1 MASILLS
8 NAAIIAA
15 VTSEPTTIDR
25 LRHWHETG
33 AINEAQFG
41 ALSALVRG
49 DRFSVFRELNAA
61 LYIGVVS
68 AVGGVAWTFQTYF
81 ASLGDLFILT
91 TFSLIVAWCLYYC
104 FSHAVGY
111 APVEVQAPTM
121 AFDYILYLGCL
132 TLSAELAYIEFRF
145 HLFHGTWDT
154 YLLFTSAAFALLA
167 YRFDNRFVLSLALAS
182 LAGWFGLKV
191 SAFGFRTADALRRSA
206 IVYSAIVAGAGLAL
220 HHQRIK
226 PHFLDSYLHIAAN
239 VVFAAVVSGVADRS
253 AGAAYLVA
261 LIVLATSAIMA
272 GVRSKRFLFVA
283 YGVVYGYIG
292 VTIKVVPDIR
302 NGTGFFAYFVVT
314 GGLVVV
320 ALVILA
326 RRFGRDE

>member
-1 MASILLS
+1 LHS

-25 LRHWHETG
+25 LRHWHESG
-33 AINEAQFG
+33 AISEAQFG

-68 AVGGVAWTFQTYF
+68 VVGGVAWTFQTYF
-81 ASLGDLFILT
+81 TSLGDLFILT
-91 TFSLIVAWCLYYC
+91 AFSLIVAWCLYYC
-104 FSHAVGY
+104 FSHAVRY
-111 APVEVQAPTM
+111 AHAEVQSPSM

-132 TLSAELAYIEFRF
+132 MLSAELAYIEFRF
-145 HLFHGTWDT
+145 HLFDGTWDA

-182 LAGWFGLKV
+182 FAGWFGLKI
-191 SAFGFRTADALRRSA
+191 SAFGFRSADALRRSA
-206 IVYSAIVAGAGLAL
+206 VVYGAIVTAAGLVL
-220 HHQRIK
+220 HHRKIK

-239 VVFAAVVSGVADRS
+239 VVFAAVVSGVADRAS
-253 AGAAYLVA
+253 GAACLVA
-261 LIVLATSAIMA
+261 LIVLAASTIMA
-272 GVRSKRFLFVA
+272 GVRFKRFLFVA

-292 VTIKVVPDIR
+292 VTIKVVPNMR
-302 NGTGFFAYFVVT
+302 HGSGFFAYFVVT
-314 GGLVVV
+314 GGLVIV